1 MKQVVD
7 QIEVNA
13 RRIHKLG
20 VKKIAITSMQP
31 LGCLP
36 SITTFT
42 SFQRCNATDNIS
54 TNFHNYLLHKAVA
67 RLNNETKPST
77 FVVLDHY
84 NAFLTVFKNK
94 GPEPGKSQK
103 EKLKFWFLKCCFFFC
118 NPYILRGL

>member
-7 QIEVNA
+7 QIAVNA
-13 RRIHKLG
+13 MRIHKLG
-20 VKKIAITSMQP
+20 VNKIVIPSMQP

-36 SITTFT
+36 SITVFN
-42 SFQRCNATDNIS
+42 SFQRCNATDNAS
-54 TNFHNYLLHKAVA
+54 TNLHNYLLHKAIA

-94 GPEPGKSQK
+94 GPEPGKPKKKS
-103 EKLKFWFLKCCFFFC
+103 LNF
-118 NPYILRGL
+118 GS